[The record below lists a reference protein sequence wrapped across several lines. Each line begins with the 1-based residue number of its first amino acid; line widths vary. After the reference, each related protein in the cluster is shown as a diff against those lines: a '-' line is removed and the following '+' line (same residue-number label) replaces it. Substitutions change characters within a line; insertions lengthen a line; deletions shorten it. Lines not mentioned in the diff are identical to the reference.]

1 MVLAAAY
8 QLVLNVDDMSVLP
21 PGLKFVTEVYT
32 SCCQHTPV
40 YVECAPI
47 HHKRHIT
54 QLTSLQKSEI
64 VN

>member
-1 MVLAAAY
+1 MVLAGAY
-8 QLVLNVDDMSVLP
+8 QIVLNVDDTSVLP
-21 PGLKFVTEVYT
+21 PGLKFVTEVNA
-32 SCCQHTPV
+32 SSCQHTPV

-47 HHKRHIT
+47 HHKCHIT